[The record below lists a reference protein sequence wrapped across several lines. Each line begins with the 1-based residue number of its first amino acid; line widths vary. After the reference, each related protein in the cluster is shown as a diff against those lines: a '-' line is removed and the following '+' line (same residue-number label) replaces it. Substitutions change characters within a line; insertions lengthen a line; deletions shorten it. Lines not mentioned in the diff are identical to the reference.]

1 VKFPD
6 GAVRCEPG
14 DHLLHEGRL
23 FEVRD
28 IVALSRLVVLLRG
41 DEPVDLVGELPD
53 GTPPAYAGPHL
64 LLRVYERRFDD
75 REAASTAIAQ
85 RAFGDGTDPICR
97 PLTDFPAAT
106 TDVIRADRGDP

>member
-1 VKFPD
+1 MKFPD

-41 DEPVDLVGELPD
+41 DEPVDLVDELPD
-53 GTPPAYAGPHL
+53 GRPPAYAGPHL
-64 LLRVYERRFDD
+64 LLRAYGGRFDD
-75 REAASTAIAQ
+75 REAVSAAIAQ
-85 RAFGDGTDPICR
+85 RALGDGIEPVCR

-106 TDVIRADRGDP
+106 TDVVRSHS